1 MNASSP
7 SQLTTRPYY
16 RVRRHRR
23 CRLCRFLANS
33 DTAGLR
39 SKGYV
44 PRVVLHLFDARVRYP
59 RRRRRRLCRVL
70 AASDGVGLKS
80 TGRVSR
86 STLCLI
92 DAPRSPSPPPSPP
105 TLSFPCRL
113 TWGGPQTHGTYPPQH
128 PPPRRRPRSPSPPPL
143 PPTLSFSRRFT
154 WGASQIHGTCPPQ
167 HPLPRRRPRSPSPP
181 ASPSTEVSTV
191 VLKWKG
197 HVPCIALCFVNARAR
212 RPAAAPADFA
222 VSLRIELGLAS
233 NEQDVPP
240 AASSALSPPALTVP
254 AAVGTDLAVSSLI
267 HPGWAS
273 NQRDM
278 FPAPP
283 SASSTA
289 ALATIAAV
297 AADLACRI
305 GHPVS
310 LHPELTHRAPSSEFM
325 AVSNV

>member
-7 SQLTTRPYY
+7 PQLTTRPYY

-44 PRVVLHLFDARVRYP
+44 PRVVLHFFDARVRYP

-92 DAPRSPSPPPSPP
+92 NAPRSPSPPPSPP

-167 HPLPRRRPRSPSPP
+167 HPVPRRRPRSPSPP
-181 ASPSTEVSTV
+181 ASPSTEPRWSSNGRDMYPASPSASSTPALV
-191 VLKWKG
+191 VPTLPF
-197 HVPCIALCFVNARAR
+197 PC
-212 RPAAAPADFA
+212 
-222 VSLRIELGLAS
+222 GLS
-233 NEQDVPP
+233 WGWPQMNRMYPP

-254 AAVGTDLAVSSLI
+254 AAVGTDL
-267 HPGWAS
+267 AS

-310 LHPELTHRAPSSEFM
+310 LHPELTHCAPSSEFM
-325 AVSNV
+325 AVSDV